1 MIDGDMDDRR
11 LLAIALDSVSLPF
24 ILDHRDRLPNLS
36 SQLDRGMCRTL
47 ETPAKFLSASPWPTF
62 SSGLLPGD
70 HGHYY
75 PFQWDADKHGCRRV
89 AKSVWSRR
97 FEYEPFWHPI
107 ARQGVPTIAFDIP
120 YALIDKDVPCL
131 QITHWSYQS
140 TGAAEA
146 SHPEI
151 LRDIRTRFGRRPI
164 GAEVPVPKTASQ
176 CNALR
181 DRQVRAAK
189 SKGDAILHLL
199 DRPWRLFLTGFFEGH
214 RAGHNLWPVEGDFAS
229 DAAPDALLSVYEEL
243 DRQLARILS
252 RIERDDQDTSVLLFA
267 LHGMEPNRAQ
277 NHFLNEIIGRLNT
290 RYLGDGASPG
300 GDAQPTNIMSYLRS
314 ALPPTLQYH
323 MARLLGEDVQDWVL
337 NRALVAGRDW
347 SRTPSLVLPS
357 GGEGLIRLSI
367 KGRER
372 KGFFEPGSSI
382 LDDYVAWLRA
392 RLAEIRAVDTG
403 EPLIDKILLSDE
415 HFAGARRQYL
425 PDIVLSWRPD
435 APVERIASPDIGEI
449 EMRLNTGRGG
459 NHNGEAFVIATGAGD
474 FVADAGG
481 IRHIVDLG
489 RLVDRYFGHKAS
501 APDAFDAPA
510 RLRSALADFGNL

>member
-1 MIDGDMDDRR
+1 MMEGGMNDRR
-11 LLAIALDSVSLPF
+11 LLAIALDSISLAF
-24 ILDHRDRLPNLS
+24 IRDHCDRLPNLS

-47 ETPAKFLSASPWPTF
+47 ESPAKFLSASPWPTF
-62 SSGLLPGD
+62 SSGLLPGN

-75 PFQWDADKHGCRRV
+75 PFQWDQDKHRCRRV
-89 AKSVWSRR
+89 AKRMWSQR
-97 FEYEPFWHPI
+97 FDYEPFWHPI
-107 ARQGVPTIAFDIP
+107 ARRGVPTIAFDIP
-120 YALIDKDVPCL
+120 YALIDTDVPCL

-151 LRDIRTRFGRRPI
+151 LRDIRKRFGRRPI

-189 SKGDAILHLL
+189 YKGDAILHLL

-214 RAGHNLWPVEGDFAS
+214 RAGHNLWPVESDFAS

-252 RIERDDQDTSVLLFA
+252 RIEQDDEDTSVLLFA

-277 NHFLNEIIGRLNT
+277 NHFLNEIIVRLNT
-290 RYLGDGASPG
+290 RYLGHGSSLG
-300 GDAQPTNIMSYLRS
+300 GNAQPINIMAYLRS

-347 SRTPSLVLPS
+347 LRTPSLVLPS
-357 GGEGLIRLSI
+357 GGEGLIRLNI

-372 KGFFEPGSSI
+372 HGFFEPGSPI
-382 LDDYVAWLRA
+382 LEDYVAWLCA
-392 RLAEIRAVDTG
+392 RLAEIRVVDTD

-415 HFAGARRQYL
+415 HFAGVRRQFL
-425 PDIVLSWRPD
+425 PDIVLSWKPD

-459 NHNGEAFVIATGAGD
+459 NHNGEAFAIATGAGD

-481 IRHIVDLG
+481 IRHIAELG
-489 RLVDRYFGHKAS
+489 GLVDRYFGGKAL
-501 APDAFDAPA
+501 APDARDAQAGLGSIPG
-510 RLRSALADFGNL
+510 DFGDR